1 MSSQPTIHFK
11 SLTPLQLAQQ
21 LAQLQAA
28 IQALQQ
34 APIQQSAPI
43 PTGLPEGDQILGLPE
58 TNLEQPPST
67 ETTLVVRDDN
77 SSASSNSSNGI
88 GTLTDETSAN
98 SSSGRVDTQTGTQ
111 ASGSTNNVPGN
122 PLPGAVVESQAKVE
136 AEENT
141 GDTEAPAS
149 TENGAN
155 DETKGEAS
163 SAKIPSDLVPEP
175 NNNNP
180 VVRLPVPVVVTGL
193 VLRRVQDP
201 IDLVGEE
208 LPAPASPSTGDPQV
222 LVPKPADPKVSTGK

>member
-1 MSSQPTIHFK
+1 MSTPPTIDFK
-11 SLTPLQLAQQ
+11 SLSPQQLASQ

-28 IQALQQ
+28 IQALTQ
-34 APIQQSAPI
+34 APNQQSASI
-43 PTGLPEGDQILGLPE
+43 PTGLPEGDQIVGLPE
-58 TNLEQPPST
+58 TNSELPPST
-67 ETTLVVRDDN
+67 ETTSVVRDEK
-77 SSASSNSSNGI
+77 SSASSSSSNGI
-88 GTLTDETSAN
+88 GSLVETSTN
-98 SSSGRVDTQTGTQ
+98 SSSGQVDTQTGTQ
-111 ASGSTNNVPGN
+111 ASDSTNNVPGN
-122 PLPGAVVESQAKVE
+122 PLPGAVVESQAEVV
-136 AEENT
+136 AEEKT